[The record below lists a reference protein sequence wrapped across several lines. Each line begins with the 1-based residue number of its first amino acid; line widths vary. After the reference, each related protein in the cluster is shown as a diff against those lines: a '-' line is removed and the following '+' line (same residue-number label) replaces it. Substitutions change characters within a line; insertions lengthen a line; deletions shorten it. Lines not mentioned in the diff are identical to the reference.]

1 MHKKLTESKR
11 IKCVIHTTH
20 LVTTENLR
28 IDNYVNIETETSCH
42 CDTVLYPEESTAQML
57 VI

>member
-1 MHKKLTESKR
+1 MRH
-11 IKCVIHTTH
+11 HTTH

-42 CDTVLYPEESTAQML
+42 CDTVYPEESAAQML